1 MATALT
7 KLLNIIIRPP
17 RDPEPLDKVQLEAAQ
32 DRLYT
37 RSLELDESVD
47 ELSKMIKR
55 MRRRQD
61 RRKQ

>member
-1 MATALT
+1 MANALT

-32 DRLYT
+32 DRLHT

>member
-1 MATALT
+1 MANALT

-32 DRLYT
+32 DRLHM